1 MGSDKAMLVLADGT
15 VFDGEAFGAAGE
27 RAPAAGDGLGELVL
41 YTGVVGYQEVVTN
54 PSYRGALVTFTYPII
69 GSYGVNDE
77 DGESPAVHARGV
89 VIRDY
94 SSIVSNFRA
103 TGTFEDLL
111 RKSGVVGIR
120 GVDTRAVAVHLRE
133 HGEMPAA
140 IAPADADRE
149 ALASK
154 LKSSPS
160 PFATDLV
167 KGLPAEPGRAPAE
180 GAERRVVVVNLGVTR
195 SLLAQLGQLRCA
207 ADVVPASASAADIL
221 AGKPDG
227 VVLAGGPGDP
237 RVLGYAVETARAL
250 LGKAP
255 VLGIGLGH
263 QVLALALGA
272 KVRRMKLG
280 HRGVNHPVRDL
291 AGKRCDITAQCHSFV
306 VDEAAVPD
314 AVEVTHVNI
323 NDQTIE
329 GIRGRGVAAA
339 GVQFHPAPDEH
350 GRPSE
355 ILERFV
361 QGEA

>member
-1 MGSDKAMLVLADGT
+1 MGSDKALLLLADGAA
-15 VFDGEAFGAAGE
+15 FDGVAFGAAGE
-27 RAPAAGDGLGELVL
+27 AVGELVL

-77 DGESPAVHARGV
+77 DSESSAVHASGV

-94 SSIVSNFRA
+94 SRIVSNFRA
-103 TGTFEDLL
+103 TGTFEALL

-120 GVDTRAVAVHLRE
+120 EIDTRAVAVHLRE
-133 HGEMPAA
+133 HGEMRAL
-140 IAPADADRE
+140 IAPADANRQ
-149 ALASK
+149 ALVDK
-154 LKSSPS
+154 LKAAPS

-167 KGLPAEPGRAPAE
+167 AQASGLWATGETPVPPADAKH
-180 GAERRVVVVNLGVTR
+180 RVAVVDLGVTR
-195 SLLAQLGQLRCA
+195 SLLAQFAQLGCA
-207 ADVVPASASAADIL
+207 VDVVPASASADDIL
-221 AGKPDG
+221 AARPDG

-263 QVLALALGA
+263 QVLALALRA
-272 KVRRMKLG
+272 RVRRMKLG
-280 HRGVNHPVRDL
+280 HRGVNYPVRDL
-291 AGKRCDITAQCHSFV
+291 VANHCDITVQHHSFV

-314 AVEVTHVNI
+314 AVEVTHANV

-329 GIRGRGVAAA
+329 GIRSKAAPA
-339 GVQFHPAPDEH
+339 SSVQFHPTPDEM
-350 GRPSE
+350 GRPSR
-355 ILERFV
+355 ILRTFLE
-361 QGEA
+361 GEL